1 MHFLQKE
8 IRNNTRINCFQIV
21 LPPELKAKQFKA
33 TEIVQSKIAQYYGCS
48 VHFMLQNVHDLS
60 LRQRNNWRL
69 LETPFH

>member
-21 LPPELKAKQFKA
+21 LPPELIAKQFKA

-48 VHFMLQNVHDLS
+48 VHFMLQND
-60 LRQRNNWRL
+60 
-69 LETPFH
+69 T